1 MSNTSDM
8 KDAFKFIPKDAG
20 IVVDESKSQI
30 SVLDAAKIP
39 YFHATRNLDRV
50 LVKRVDDVNDT
61 LEAVKTEYQNRIDV
75 QGCRSDLFWRLTG
88 ITTTGVGGG
97 LPGVGSTVFNFTATK
112 LAPTYPLTSGA
123 AGLGTEAYDNTTGV
137 GISTDAVT
145 IWNGNLGFTSIT
157 MNVQGDSLISAGS
170 GMDAFFEP
178 DNLHGIKRYNEPYAR
193 DVFDTFRSVGVGTIG
208 IGTDFMTIL
217 KPANTIDIKVGYLM
231 TPQVSG
237 FFASKFVSV
246 IGVGT
251 TAVDLSSYPVSGIQ
265 TTDTKSVPLIQLSE
279 QPIGIISAPM
289 SDGNYVEMVFTQ
301 DPDTISDSF
310 AVSEADNPYVDQ
322 VIDIMKRSN
331 AGTGVSIKYNNS
343 GENSDTKS
351 WNKFYDGFPDPDDL
365 QVDDDGRIINI
376 VREPSVGAGK
386 IFYSVGFP
394 QQPVIGGV
402 PATEG
407 QQLDV
412 DETVLSGTAGYQTL
426 PSCDDDALDTA
437 IIERN
442 IAEDALA
449 ADTDFTGMLDT
460 SNQVKQKISDEFN
473 LRIWAYRL
481 QIGQAQKRSSAFIS
495 FDELIE
501 NSPYAD
507 IMDQD

>member
-8 KDAFKFIPKDAG
+8 KAAFVSIPKDAG
-20 IVVDESKSQI
+20 IVVDESKAQI

-50 LVKRVDDVNDT
+50 LVKRTDDVNDT

-88 ITTTGVGGG
+88 ITTTGAGGG

-112 LAPTYPLTSGA
+112 LAPTYPLTTGA

-157 MNVQGDSLISAGS
+157 MSVQGDSLISAGS
-170 GMDAFFEP
+170 DMDTFFEP

-193 DVFDTFRSVGVGTIG
+193 DIFDTFRSVGVGTIG

-217 KPANTIDIKVGYLM
+217 KPANAIDIKVGYLM

-251 TAVDLSSYPVSGIQ
+251 TAVDLSSYPFTGIT

-279 QPIGIISAPM
+279 QPVGIISAPM

-310 AVSEADNPYVDQ
+310 AVTEADNPYVDQ
-322 VIDIMKRSN
+322 VIDIMERSN
-331 AGTGVSIKYNNS
+331 AGTGVSIRYNNS

-365 QVDDDGRIINI
+365 EVT
-376 VREPSVGAGK
+376 VSEPSVGAGK

-394 QQPVIGGV
+394 QQPVVGGV

-412 DETVLSGTAGYQTL
+412 DETLIGVTAGYQTL
-426 PSCDDDALDTA
+426 PACNDDALDTA

-449 ADTDFTGMLDT
+449 ADTDFTGMLNT
-460 SNQVKQKISDEFN
+460 SNQVKQKLSDEFN

-481 QIGQAQKRSSAFIS
+481 QIGQAQTRSAAFLS

-501 NSPYAD
+501 NSPYRD